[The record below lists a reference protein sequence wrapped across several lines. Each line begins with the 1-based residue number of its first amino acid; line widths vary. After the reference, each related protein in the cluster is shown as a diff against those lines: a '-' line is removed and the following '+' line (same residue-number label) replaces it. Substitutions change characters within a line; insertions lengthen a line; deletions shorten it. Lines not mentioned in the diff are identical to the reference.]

1 MAIHQKNDNVT
12 TSRPDS
18 IVNFF
23 WRCLVS
29 LVRFSYWSYSVVMV
43 IFGYKG
49 LSRNPETRNIP
60 VWFLS
65 NIWRLEKIKDAKFGT
80 NISNK
85 MLMNAVKCQFLPYF
99 SYQEKTSRG
108 VLAHRK
114 SWGRCTKMIMII
126 TSWYDTSLKTGGE
139 KNWPT
144 WFSIIFLIG
153 KVKKPMCRFFPSRSI
168 ITPLWVLAKSNILAH
183 SFRRHALDGVLPS
196 YAGTQMKKGNK
207 RAGIFHIVEYTEL
220 TFQM

>member
-1 MAIHQKNDNVT
+1 MHPEFVFQIASNWPYIRKMTIMSQLADLILL
-12 TSRPDS
+12 S
-18 IVNFF
+18 IFF

-29 LVRFSYWSYSVVMV
+29 LVRFGYWSYSVVLV

-126 TSWYDTSLKTGGE
+126 TSWYDTS
-139 KNWPT
+139 
-144 WFSIIFLIG
+144 
-153 KVKKPMCRFFPSRSI
+153 
-168 ITPLWVLAKSNILAH
+168 
-183 SFRRHALDGVLPS
+183 
-196 YAGTQMKKGNK
+196 
-207 RAGIFHIVEYTEL
+207 
-220 TFQM
+220 